1 MTETSATYTIG
12 EPGEWGSVVER
23 LRLTLALRSEA
34 AVAREL
40 GFASPA
46 WANRKKSG
54 SLPWDRIIALCL
66 ERGISVDYLLT
77 GRESETQ
84 HSAAEAVTIDES
96 LLEDVLV
103 AVEAELTRRKV
114 TLPAD
119 RRARVVAWL
128 YGEYKKGARQD
139 ERAFRAFMDLLCP

>member
-1 MTETSATYTIG
+1 MTETIAEYRIG
-12 EPGEWGSVVER
+12 EPGEWGAVVAR
-23 LRLTLALRSEA
+23 LRAMLDVRSEA
-34 AVAREL
+34 AVARAL
-40 GFASPA
+40 GFASNA

-54 SLPWDRIIALCL
+54 SLPWDQIITLCL

-77 GRESETQ
+77 GREPSTQ
-84 HSAAEAVTIDES
+84 QSTPEAVTIDEA

-103 AVEAELTRRKV
+103 AVEEELARRKV